1 VTWAAILL
9 IQAKPNE
16 EGKLMRPVYEY
27 DSPDGLDDVADRE
40 MEDEL

>member
-9 IQAKPNE
+9 VRATLNE
-16 EGKLMRPVYEY
+16 EGKLMRPIYEY
-27 DSPDGLDDVADRE
+27 DFEDGLDDVADRD